1 MYFFFVHWR
10 TQEVFYLFESY
21 FLTQED
27 WTMASKTNCPFYNQ
41 NASVFFVCVLGGW
54 TSVLHLCWK
63 SLTNF
68 FFFPFFSSMKILLYI
83 TARNSL
89 YNCSCPPWPVLSLP
103 FKVPWPHRAER
114 DVVGWVWT
122 WPLEIG
128 FHEKRLANPTLVT
141 SLYRVQ
147 IHWHCLCACPLC
159 VDLLCE

>member
-68 FFFPFFSSMKILLYI
+68 FFFHFSLQWRFFS
-83 TARNSL
+83 TSL
-89 YNCSCPPWPVLSLP
+89 
-103 FKVPWPHRAER
+103 
-114 DVVGWVWT
+114 
-122 WPLEIG
+122 LEIVYTIAAVHHG
-128 FHEKRLANPTLVT
+128 LFL
-141 SLYRVQ
+141 
-147 IHWHCLCACPLC
+147 ACPLKC
-159 VDLLCE
+159 HGHTVQNGMLWVESGHDLWKSGSMKSALQTLLWWQVCIGSRSIGIVSALALSV